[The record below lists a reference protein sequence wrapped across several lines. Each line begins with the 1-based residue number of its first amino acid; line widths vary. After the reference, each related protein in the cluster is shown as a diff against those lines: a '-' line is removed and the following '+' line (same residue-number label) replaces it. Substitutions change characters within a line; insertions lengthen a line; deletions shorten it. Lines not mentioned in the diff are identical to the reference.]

1 MLKNMPKFMTPEIIG
16 MLMNKGHSDEIAP
29 LKNKRPY
36 SFSPVLWFI
45 YFFIFPIYCRIPK
58 SLFIS
63 LISRLVGIE
72 VCVPGLVTDNAAILF
87 PYCADFRMSWLLE

>member
-45 YFFIFPIYCRIPK
+45 YFIIFPIY
-58 SLFIS
+58 
-63 LISRLVGIE
+63 
-72 VCVPGLVTDNAAILF
+72 
-87 PYCADFRMSWLLE
+87 